1 MYKKKIVKEPYY
13 FLKKKNNTK
22 SLTNI
27 LSNECLDFLD
37 TLSKE
42 LISSKETK
50 INLDFFSFAIWL
62 RKKNL
67 RNIISENKSKKKNQI
82 PIGQLFHIPS
92 SNIPMSFA
100 YSLVIG
106 ILTGN
111 KNIIRIPEKS
121 IDYAKKLSKI
131 FIKLRK
137 TFPDIVNNNT
147 LVY

>member
-1 MYKKKIVKEPYY
+1 
-13 FLKKKNNTK
+13 
-22 SLTNI
+22 
-27 LSNECLDFLD
+27 
-37 TLSKE
+37 
-42 LISSKETK
+42 
-50 INLDFFSFAIWL
+50 
-62 RKKNL
+62 
-67 RNIISENKSKKKNQI
+67 
-82 PIGQLFHIPS
+82 
-92 SNIPMSFA
+92 MSFA

-147 LVY
+147 LVYYKKDKKLTEFFSLGV

>member
-67 RNIISENKSKKKNQI
+67 RNIISENKSKKK
-82 PIGQLFHIPS
+82 
-92 SNIPMSFA
+92 SNSNRATIS
-100 YSLVIG
+100 Y
-106 ILTGN
+106 T
-111 KNIIRIPEKS
+111 II
-121 IDYAKKLSKI
+121 
-131 FIKLRK
+131 
-137 TFPDIVNNNT
+137 
-147 LVY
+147 